1 MTKAQAGRHA
11 RWVHEN
17 EKIARAPGVRVATVE
32 GRRVLQHA
40 GSSRVFALDMI
51 GCRIWDLI
59 EQPRAL
65 GEIVDELAKHYAVAA
80 DVCRNDV
87 RTFVDHLVTAGL
99 ARMADETAPTAHEA
113 TEAVAAAALAPAAL
127 ERIAALCDWLQ
138 GDLTVF
144 TPEDAAQQRKLLAEA
159 HTAILGAA
167 ARLGEVEAKFQAARA
182 DHLSAQWQSIRAH
195 FGERN
200 LKINLGSG
208 RTPLPGWVNLD
219 RRAADARVDFR
230 WQFPLADASARLVY
244 SAHVLEHLDHPAD
257 ALHFLRE
264 CLRVLQ
270 PGAVLRLVVP
280 DIGRM
285 MTEYAAEERGFFAH
299 YAEIRS
305 ADTQRTPL
313 EQLLSYAGAR
323 RTALQPFPG
332 HRFGYDFETLQRLL
346 TTAGFSNVTRCQ
358 FMGSA
363 HPELQVDA
371 ASQVAGLHY
380 QGRPYS
386 LFVEALRPLSSA
398 S

>member
-1 MTKAQAGRHA
+1 MTKPRVGRHA
-11 RWVHEN
+11 RPVHDSA
-17 EKIARAPGVRVATVE
+17 KIARAPGVRVATAE

-40 GSSRVFALDMI
+40 GNGRAFALDAI
-51 GCRIWDLI
+51 GGRIWDLI
-59 EQPRAL
+59 EQPRVL
-65 GEIVDELAKHYAVAA
+65 GEIVDELAKHFAVTP

-99 ARMADETAPTAHEA
+99 ARLGDETAPMAHEA
-113 TEAVAAAALAPAAL
+113 ADAVALAPATL

-138 GDLTVF
+138 GDLSVF
-144 TPEDAAQQRKLLAEA
+144 SPEDTARQPELLAEA

-167 ARLGEVEAKFQAARA
+167 ARLGAIEAKFQAARA
-182 DHLSAQWQSIRAH
+182 DHIAAQWQSIRDR
-195 FGERN
+195 FGERD

-230 WQFPLADASARLVY
+230 WRFPLADACARQVY
-244 SAHVLEHLDHPAD
+244 SSHVLEHLDYPAD

-285 MTEYAAEERGFFAH
+285 TTEYVAEERGFFTH

-323 RTALQPFPG
+323 RTALQPFAG
-332 HRFGYDFETLQRLL
+332 HRFGYDFETLKRLL

-358 FMGSA
+358 FMGSE
-363 HPELQVDA
+363 HPELRVDA
-371 ASQVAGLHY
+371 ASQVAGLNY
-380 QGRPYS
+380 QGRSYS
-386 LFVEALRPLSSA
+386 LFVEALRPQPSA

>member
-1 MTKAQAGRHA
+1 M
-11 RWVHEN
+11 
-17 EKIARAPGVRVATVE
+17 
-32 GRRVLQHA
+32 LQHGGNGRA
-40 GSSRVFALDMI
+40 FALDAI
-51 GCRIWDLI
+51 GGRIWDLI
-59 EQPRAL
+59 EQPRVL
-65 GEIVDELAKHYAVAA
+65 GEIVDELAKHFAVTP

-87 RTFVDHLVTAGL
+87 RTFVEHLVTAGL
-99 ARMADETAPTAHEA
+99 ARLSDEAAPAAHEGN
-113 TEAVAAAALAPAAL
+113 EAVAAAALAPAAL

-138 GDLTVF
+138 GDLAVF
-144 TPEDAAQQRKLLAEA
+144 EQEDTARRRKLLAEA

-182 DHLSAQWQSIRAH
+182 DHLSAQWQSIRAR
-195 FGERN
+195 FGERD

-230 WQFPLADASARLVY
+230 WRFPLGGECARCVY
-244 SAHVLEHLDHPAD
+244 SAHVLEHLNYPAD
-257 ALHFLRE
+257 ALHFLQE

-280 DIGRM
+280 DIGCM
-285 MTEYAAEERGFFAH
+285 MKAYAANERGFFER

-305 ADTQRTPL
+305 ADMERTPL

-323 RTALQPFPG
+323 RTALEPFAG
-332 HRFGYDFETLQRLL
+332 HRFGYDFETLERLL
-346 TTAGFSNVTRCQ
+346 TNAGFRNVTRCQ

-363 HPELQVDA
+363 HHELQVDET
-371 ASQVAGLHY
+371 SQVAGLNY
-380 QGRPYS
+380 QGRSYS
-386 LFVEALRPLSSA
+386 LFVEALRPQSSA